1 MVLCRTFWWPNL
13 KTVFK
18 ESNDSADAPTGRAYL
33 PVSEEDSVTTSDKF
47 IPNQPLYSDTE
58 ISEPSVVVS
67 PPPTTT
73 VLSSLSSP
81 AVDSTSDDDS
91 MVI

>member
-1 MVLCRTFWWPNL
+1 M
-13 KTVFK
+13 
-18 ESNDSADAPTGRAYL
+18 
-33 PVSEEDSVTTSDKF
+33 PVSEEDSVTTSDKL

-58 ISEPSVVVS
+58 ISELSVVVS

-73 VLSSLSSP
+73 VSSSLSSP
-81 AVDSTSDDDS
+81 AVDSTSDEDS

>member
-1 MVLCRTFWWPNL
+1 M
-13 KTVFK
+13 
-18 ESNDSADAPTGRAYL
+18 
-33 PVSEEDSVTTSDKF
+33 PVSEEDSVITSDKL